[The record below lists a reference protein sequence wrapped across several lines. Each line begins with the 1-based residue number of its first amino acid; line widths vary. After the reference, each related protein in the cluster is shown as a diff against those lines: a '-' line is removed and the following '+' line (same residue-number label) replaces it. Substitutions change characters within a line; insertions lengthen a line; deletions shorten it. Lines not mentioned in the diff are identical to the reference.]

1 MKNFIF
7 YIIIISSVFVNAQ
20 NTKGI
25 SDEANWSKNWT
36 NFKPKTTDYNES
48 SNILSGQIVKNT
60 TLSKN
65 NIYLL
70 TGMVYVTNNAV
81 LTIEPGT
88 LIKGDYETNG
98 TLIITKGSKIVA
110 DGQETNPIIFT
121 SNKPASQRKSGDW
134 GGLVIF
140 GDAPINKFGSIG
152 QINLNL
158 DSQHNIYGGNNI
170 DSDSGILKFV
180 RIEFAGKK
188 IGGGKLQNSLYIAG
202 VGSKTKLENIQIS
215 FSNNDSFVCHGGQFT
230 LKNLISFRANGNDFY
245 FTEGAQVNISNSLA
259 VKSQYFSNPGKS
271 RCFNIESYESK
282 SSADLS
288 KKLTNVV
295 ATNVTLLN
303 EENDNLGLIREAI
316 FVKENTAFT
325 MTNSIISGFSQCL
338 LLDGKIKTDYESLD
352 KIKFNDVLLNNC
364 TSYIESELT
373 ENNNALKSWYLNDK
387 FYIEYSK
394 TNNVDFF
401 VENDIKKIPDFR
413 IKKDKNFTSRLASK

>member
-1 MKNFIF
+1 MKNLILSIIFINSLL
-7 YIIIISSVFVNAQ
+7 INAQ
-20 NTKGI
+20 NARGI
-25 SDEANWSKNWT
+25 FDEINWTKNWT
-36 NFKPKTTDYNES
+36 NFKPKTTDYNQS
-48 SNILSGQIVKNT
+48 SNILSGQIDKNT

-88 LIKGDYETNG
+88 VIKGDFETNG
-98 TLIITKGSKIVA
+98 TLIVTKGSKIIA
-110 DGQETNPIIFT
+110 EGQESNPIIFT
-121 SNKPASQRKSGDW
+121 SNKPSSQRKSGDW

-158 DSQHNIYGGNNI
+158 DSKHNIYGGNNI

-188 IGGGKLQNSLYIAG
+188 IGAGRLQNSLYIAG
-202 VGSKTKLENIQIS
+202 VGRKTTLENIQIS
-215 FSNNDSFVCHGGQFT
+215 FSSNDSFVCLGGQVT
-230 LKNLISFRANGNDFY
+230 LKKLISFRANGNDYY
-245 FTEGAQVNISNSLA
+245 FTEGAQINISNSLA
-259 VKSQYFSNPGKS
+259 VKNQYFTNPGKS
-271 RCFNIESYESK
+271 RCFDIESYDVK
-282 SSADLS
+282 SNADLT

-316 FVKENTAFT
+316 FIKENATFSF
-325 MTNSIISGFSQCL
+325 TNSIISGFSQCL
-338 LLDGKIKTDYESLD
+338 LMDAKINTDYENLD
-352 KIKFNDVLLNNC
+352 RIKFKDVLFNNC
-364 TSYIESELT
+364 TSYIESELP
-373 ENNNALKSWYLNDK
+373 ENNIALKNWYSNDK
-387 FYIEYSK
+387 FYIGHSK

-401 VENDIKKIPDFR
+401 VENDVKKTPDFR